1 MPEITVTDDQN
12 VFNGLY
18 PSVLK
23 KVDNSDIQINSFQ
36 AYKSWQVTSG
46 SATSSL
52 LPLQGVFNT
61 LSLPALETDL
71 VFNDAKNIDDSLQTV
86 TYYSID
92 HLFYKRKTQPANT
105 FGPTDLNRT
114 HKFLFQTAS
123 IFSFPQ
129 TKIGEGI
136 KPESFTLSVANTAS
150 FNSDRYGNV
159 YDTTFNT
166 GSIVSD
172 VQWYEGFNEY
182 FDTSRITYESANVT
196 YTSGLPTTTGDA
208 LPVGLSA
215 YFSGSSY
222 IKYALPGQYNRDRD
236 YAISFFISGANSTSD
251 NQLVLGKSIDSQSIQ
266 YPFRIELSGS
276 NQLIYKVSGGSN
288 YVLQVTSSAV
298 VNDWTHVLCQKT
310 GSSIALYIDGTLHAS
325 ASNPTLLT
333 SQCAPFTASEA
344 RIDNNA
350 KICVG
355 GFGTSSMNLTG
366 KLDEIRVYNKSLSA
380 TEVGYLADRTEGGTF
395 IQTGVVGNV
404 FAKQGIVNIS
414 TTDYR
419 YHDIIN
425 FPFTASYQS
434 TKTIHELGVTVR
446 IDQGD
451 FNMSTNVSLTKDDN
465 VTYRCFV
472 SGSDFSPY
480 ITSIGL
486 YDTYGRL
493 LAIGKLAQPVKKR
506 IDVDMNFLVRI
517 DLDKNVIK

>member
-1 MPEITVTDDQN
+1 MPEITITDNQDT
-12 VFNGLY
+12 FNGLY
-18 PSVLK
+18 PSVFK
-23 KVDNSDIQINSFQ
+23 KVDNTDIQINSFQ
-36 AYKSWQVTSG
+36 AYKSWTVTSG

-52 LPLQGVFNT
+52 LPLQGIYNT
-61 LSLPALETDL
+61 LTLPALETEL
-71 VFNDAKNIDDSLQTV
+71 IFNDAKNIDDSLQTI

-114 HKFLFQTAS
+114 HKFLFETAS
-123 IFSFPQ
+123 IFSIPQ
-129 TKIGEGI
+129 KKIGEGI
-136 KPESFTLSVANTAS
+136 KPASFTLSVPNTAS
-150 FNSDRYGNV
+150 FNSDRYGNL

-166 GSIVSD
+166 SSIIQNVK
-172 VQWYEGFNEY
+172 WYEGFNEY
-182 FDTSRITYESANVT
+182 FDETRIKYESNNISYVD
-196 YTSGLPTTTGDA
+196 GVPTTTGDA

-215 YFSGSSY
+215 YFSSSSY
-222 IKYALPGQYNRDRD
+222 IKYNLNGEYNRDRD
-236 YAISFFISGANSTSD
+236 YAVGFFISGANDTSN
-251 NQLVLGKSIDSQSIQ
+251 NQLIIAKASASLSPQ
-266 YPFRIELSGS
+266 YPFQIELSGS
-276 NQLIYKVSGGSN
+276 NQLIYRVSGTED
-288 YVLQVTSSAV
+288 YFLQITSSAV
-298 VNDWTHVLCQKT
+298 VSDWTHVLCQKT
-310 GSSIALYIDGTLHAS
+310 GSSIEMYIDGTIHAS

-333 SQCAPFTASEA
+333 SQCSPFTASEA
-344 RIDNNA
+344 RIDNQSPVY
-350 KICVG
+350 VG
-355 GFGTSSMNLTG
+355 GYGSSSMNLTG
-366 KLDEIRVYNKSLSA
+366 KLDEIRIYNKSLTS
-380 TEVGYLADRTEGGTF
+380 TETGYLADRTEGGTF

-404 FAKQGIVNIS
+404 FGKQGIINVS
-414 TTDYR
+414 TVDYR

-425 FPFTASYQS
+425 FPYTASYQS
-434 TKTIHELGVTVR
+434 TKTIHELGVTTR